1 MEHSNPNKLLDAT
14 YILYAHFGAYDLLC
28 VLTHDALQDLI
39 VTVPGICQACGY
51 F

>member
-28 VLTHDALQDLI
+28 SGHLG
-39 VTVPGICQACGY
+39 GIFQRP
-51 F
+51 